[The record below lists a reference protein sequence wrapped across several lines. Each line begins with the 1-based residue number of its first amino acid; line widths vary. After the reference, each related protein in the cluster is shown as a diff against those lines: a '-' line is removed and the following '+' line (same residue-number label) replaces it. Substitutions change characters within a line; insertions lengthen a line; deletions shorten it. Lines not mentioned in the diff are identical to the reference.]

1 MVRPRS
7 DVSWKRPYLAC
18 HRTISSLAGAGTE
31 IAESMAE
38 QESMAH
44 IRTLTV
50 TEHIQKRLGMYWLT
64 ANGIPHK
71 SLWPFILVEF
81 VTEFAAAQKRGKV
94 SRIDIR
100 HTAGGQSLSIE
111 CDGRAWTNDLQGFCN
126 GKYLRSGLVRHGRSK
141 YYLGLT
147 YAMATALSNRMSL
160 EVFDGREWNVATFK
174 NGQCEYAGSYLPNL
188 LPRPEGKVVRVS
200 FTPSRQ
206 YCPEETLDEVWSEE
220 ALQGIG
226 ENVACL
232 HPGLCVYV
240 NGRRHLHPGGTQ
252 DWVEEAAGALGGGV
266 VMPAS
271 TERHGGLSLSCAIVR
286 RGDSHRRIVGK
297 VLLDGREVR
306 CRDILAKTMRM
317 IHDCM
322 SDSGKARDGCDCV
335 FMVAYENREMPLTI
349 QKEIALWYRFDEP
362 VDEGDPLVED
372 YCSKVGQCLF
382 RIFGRFMN

>member
-1 MVRPRS
+1 
-7 DVSWKRPYLAC
+7 
-18 HRTISSLAGAGTE
+18 
-31 IAESMAE
+31 MAR
-38 QESMAH
+38 
-44 IRTLTV
+44 IRHMTV

-81 VTEFAAAQKRGKV
+81 ATEFAAAQKRGKV
-94 SRIDIR
+94 SHIDIR
-100 HTAGGQSLSIE
+100 HAAGGRSLSIE

-160 EVFDGREWNVATFK
+160 EVFDGSEWKGMTCNK
-174 NGQCEYAGSYLPNL
+174 GQPGCTERYLPNV
-188 LPRPEGKVVRVS
+188 LPKPDGHIVRVC
-200 FTPSRQ
+200 FAPSER
-206 YCPEETLDEVWSEE
+206 YCTEGTLDEVWSEE

-286 RGDSHRRIVGK
+286 RGDFHRRIVGK

-306 CRDILAKTMRM
+306 CRGILTKTMRM

-322 SDSGKARDGCDCV
+322 ADSRKAQDGCDCV
-335 FMVAYENREMPLTI
+335 FFVAYENKKIPLGLCQERVFWFTRDF
-349 QKEIALWYRFDEP
+349 EAN
-362 VDEGDPLVED
+362 EGDPLVED

-382 RIFGRFMN
+382 GIFGRFMK

>member
-50 TEHIQKRLGMYWLT
+50 TEHIQKRLGMYWPLE
-64 ANGIPHK
+64 GDGSPHK
-71 SLWPFILVEF
+71 SLWPFLLEEF
-81 VTEFAAAQKRGKV
+81 ATEFAAAQRSGKV

-100 HTAGGQSLSIE
+100 RVPGGQSISIG
-111 CDGRAWTNDLQGFCN
+111 CDASALTDDLRGVFN
-126 GKYLRSGLVRHGRSK
+126 GLNTCLVEKLDSNAGIQ
-141 YYLGLT
+141 
-147 YAMATALSNRMSL
+147 YALANALSERMSVK
-160 EVFDGREWNVATFK
+160 VFDGREWNAVTCR
-174 NGQCEYAGSYLPNL
+174 NGHPGLPERL
-188 LPRPEGKVVRVS
+188 LPGLRPDPDGAVVRLC
-200 FTPSRQ
+200 FAPSSM
-206 YCPEETLDEVWSEE
+206 YCSIETLDEVWSEE

-335 FMVAYENREMPLTI
+335 FMVAYENREIPLSLP
-349 QKEIALWYRFDEP
+349 EANALWNKFDETA
-362 VDEGDPLVED
+362 DDGDPLVKD

-382 RIFGRFMN
+382 RIFGRFMK